1 MYVYSVFLT
10 IIADSASDW
19 VDYMQTKHL
28 SDVMNTNCFLSYN
41 FIREEEP
48 LTNGDVNFRVDYIAE
63 SKDKLD
69 DYLNNYT
76 EALRLDVVNRFAGKF
91 IAKRKIYKIVQ

>member
-1 MYVYSVFLT
+1 MYMYSVFLT
-10 IIADSASDW
+10 INADSAGDW
-19 VDYMQTKHL
+19 VDFMLTKHL

-48 LTNGDVNFRVDYIAE
+48 LTSSIVNFRVDYIAD

-76 EALRLDVVNRFAGKF
+76 EALRLDVANRFGGKF
-91 IAKRKIYKIVQ
+91 TAVRKIYKIIQ